1 MQEHS
6 TDGGAGSTSTPQS
19 TDPRPAKP
27 AGTALFTEQQRRM
40 VFYEM
45 VKAEMDGGI
54 LRYNKRR
61 QLLRFARKLG
71 IAQFE
76 ASLMIAEVQYRDGD
90 LAPPRILS
98 DDEIIDKLTA
108 ANQANTLMRNIVI
121 ASAAAIVL
129 NLWMVH
135 LFF

>member
-6 TDGGAGSTSTPQS
+6 TDRGVDSTSTLDSAESQS
-19 TDPRPAKP
+19 ESRP
-27 AGTALFTEQQRRM
+27 TVSFSEHHRRM

-45 VKAEMDGGI
+45 IKAEMDGEI

-71 IAQFE
+71 IPQFE
-76 ASLMIAEVQYRDGD
+76 ASLMIAEVQYRDGQ
-90 LAPPRILS
+90 LTPPRLLS
-98 DDEIIDKLTA
+98 NHEIMDKLDA
-108 ANQANTLMRNIVI
+108 ANQSNALMRNVVI